1 MRLTPRL
8 TLLLTLPPLM
18 WAGNAVLGRHVVGAI
33 SPVLLNGLRWALA
46 FVLLVP
52 LAGSLWKAPQAL
64 RQHWR
69 YFALLGLLG
78 MGCYNAMLYAAVH
91 SSSALNVTL
100 IASSMPAWMLAVG
113 ALKHGVRPRQPE
125 IVGAV
130 FSLVGVALVL
140 GQGSWERLAAVHL
153 VVGDLLMLVAIVLWS
168 IYSWMLVRPP
178 FDRKPPWDWAGA
190 LMAQCVFGAPWALL
204 FTGVEFAAGAAYVHW
219 SLTVL
224 LALAYVTI
232 AASLIAYRCWGA
244 GVAEAGPATAAFFFN
259 LTPLFAALLSL
270 ALLGEGPAWYH
281 GAAFALIVAGIA
293 VSARR

>member
-1 MRLTPRL
+1 MRLTLRL
-8 TLLLTLPPLM
+8 TLLLTLPPLL
-18 WAGNAVLGRHVVGAI
+18 WAGNAVLGRHVAGAI

-46 FVLLVP
+46 FALLLP
-52 LAGSLWKAPQAL
+52 LAGSLRAAPELL
-64 RQHWR
+64 RKHWH
-69 YFALLGLLG
+69 YFGVLGLLG

-113 ALKHGVRPRQPE
+113 ALRHGVKPRGRE
-125 IVGAV
+125 VIGAV
-130 FSLVGVALVL
+130 LSLAGVALVL
-140 GQGSWERLAAVHL
+140 SQGSWQRLAAVHL
-153 VVGDLLMLVAIVLWS
+153 VAGDLLMLVAIVLWS
-168 IYSWMLVRPP
+168 VYSWMLVRPP
-178 FDRKPPWDWAGA
+178 FDQRPPWDWAGT

-204 FTGVEFAAGAAYVHW
+204 FAGAEFAMGIAYVHW
-219 SLTVL
+219 SLTVV

-232 AASLIAYRCWGA
+232 AASLIAYRCWGM